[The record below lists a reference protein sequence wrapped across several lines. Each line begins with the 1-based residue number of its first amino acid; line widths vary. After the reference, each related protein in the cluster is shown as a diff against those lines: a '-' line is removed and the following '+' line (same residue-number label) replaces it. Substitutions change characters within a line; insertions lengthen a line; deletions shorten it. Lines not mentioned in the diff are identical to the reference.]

1 MSTCASYVADAGG
14 MVDILSYDVGL
25 KEHEACGSQ
34 SGRAGPPG
42 LPFELSERVFW
53 RLQVR
58 QVVETLRCCSHQAF
72 PVTPDVKK
80 AFDSAE
86 PFELHGTILRHTVL
100 HLLLHRIGFFDPV
113 QADIPPSRSHIP
125 TTQMVRAPISFLL
138 CISSPWSV
146 VFIFSQV

>member
-1 MSTCASYVADAGG
+1 MHWWLV
-14 MVDILSYDVGL
+14 
-25 KEHEACGSQ
+25 
-34 SGRAGPPG
+34 
-42 LPFELSERVFW
+42 
-53 RLQVR
+53 QVR

-100 HLLLHRIGFFDPV
+100 HLLQHRIGFFDPL

-125 TTQMVRAPISFLL
+125 TTQMVSKPSMFHLRKPFDTMPLL
-138 CISSPWSV
+138 
-146 VFIFSQV
+146 

>member
-1 MSTCASYVADAGG
+1 MRQALLLYVQEDVTATSPYRA
-14 MVDILSYDVGL
+14 LSI
-25 KEHEACGSQ
+25 ACFAWMYRRGWW
-34 SGRAGPPG
+34 P
-42 LPFELSERVFW
+42 
-53 RLQVR
+53 QVR

-100 HLLLHRIGFFDPV
+100 HLLQHRIGFFDPL

-125 TTQMVRAPISFLL
+125 TTQMVNTSSLTSPCSRCSIS
-138 CISSPWSV
+138 CSCVRSPCDRPEHPCNSKAQ
-146 VFIFSQV
+146 SAA